1 MDNRMKI
8 TDVTGPY
15 REPREQVFSYDY
27 SIQRASWPT
36 AQAIRVKVAIPE
48 ELDVLRSKILGAVEG
63 TPGQQLMI
71 SRFLSRHIADEKI
84 RIADADGMLSER
96 RDTVVAPFT
105 GPLAYLF
112 PRLEAWAAEQ
122 KEPLREE
129 IKTLVGPHVADNHF
143 TDLLYIFL
151 QQFIHHVGANKTCT
165 ANNQKT
171 PSTNIFL
178 AVPGSAGPFWIFL
191 PATLAAVPTNLN
203 NLCCQ
208 PLLLPKMK
216 PV

>member
-48 ELDVLRSKILGAVEG
+48 ELDVFRNKILGAIAG

-71 SRFLSRHIADEKI
+71 SKFLSRHIADEKI
-84 RIADADGMLSER
+84 RIAEADGMLSER

-105 GPLAYLF
+105 GPLAHLF
-112 PRLEAWAAEQ
+112 PRLDAWATEQ
-122 KEPLREE
+122 QETLRAE
-129 IKTLVGPHVADNHF
+129 IKTR
-143 TDLLYIFL
+143 
-151 QQFIHHVGANKTCT
+151 
-165 ANNQKT
+165 
-171 PSTNIFL
+171 
-178 AVPGSAGPFWIFL
+178 AGL
-191 PATLAAVPTNLN
+191 
-203 NLCCQ
+203 
-208 PLLLPKMK
+208 
-216 PV
+216 